1 MNKTEIFMYLLK
13 SMILSGI
20 FFGYYSLFLKN
31 TIYHA
36 YNRFYLLASMAL
48 SLVIPFLNLSMFTV
62 AEEEVPAAQVLIYLM
77 QSSSAPVQ
85 APSIA
90 WEILAIGLI
99 SALFVG
105 YLAYSILRIYLLK
118 KKNSV
123 TKMGE
128 FDFIETDLEE
138 APFSFF
144 NNLFWKKSISIE
156 DEGGR
161 KIFQHELSHIRQN
174 HSIDRLFSQTICA
187 IFWMNPFNWII
198 QKELQNIHEFI
209 ADRDAVGEGE
219 VDAFAKMLLQNYY
232 GNHFLNPSHS
242 FYYSSIKRRIIMLTT
257 SKTPKYAYL
266 RKVAVL
272 PMLAFIL
279 ALFSIQLSAQ
289 ETKAKKAEALTTAAK
304 MQKQAAV
311 DQKKAASDQKRASLD
326 QQRAALDQKRAA
338 TDQKKAAI
346 DQKRAATDQQRA
358 KLNKAKALPIPP
370 TPPMRP
376 GAPKP
381 PAPPVTA
388 ETIKVTH
395 SFSDAKFTGNLDS
408 SAIVMKGMRDGK
420 EITVTVKGSNKNI
433 ATKDQESIVL
443 RSSADQKEKP
453 LIVIDGV
460 IKTDMDMNKIFP
472 ENIESIKVLK
482 GERAKEKY
490 AEKGANGVV
499 EITTKKP

>member
-1 MNKTEIFMYLLK
+1 MYLLK
-13 SMILSGI
+13 SVILSGI

-36 YNRFYLLASMAL
+36 YNRFYLLAAMAV
-48 SLVIPFLNLSMFTV
+48 SLVIPLLNLSMFTV

-77 QSSSAPVQ
+77 QGSSAPVQ

-90 WEILAIGLI
+90 WEILSIGLI
-99 SALFVG
+99 STLFVG

-118 KKNSV
+118 KRNSV

-161 KIFQHELSHIRQN
+161 KILQHELSHIRQN

-187 IFWMNPFNWII
+187 IFWMNPFNWVI

-219 VDAFAKMLLQNYY
+219 VDAFAKMLLQTYY

-257 SKTPKYAYL
+257 SKIPTYAYL

-289 ETKAKKAEALTTAAK
+289 KPKAKKEEAAQFTVTMRPDSTTFSDPK
-304 MQKQAAV
+304 TG
-311 DQKKAASDQKRASLD
+311 KKVFTV
-326 QQRAALDQKRAA
+326 A
-338 TDQKKAAI
+338 TRDMPPPPPPAGAP
-346 DQKRAATDQQRA
+346 A
-358 KLNKAKALPIPP
+358 PP
-370 TPPMRP
+370 TPPNLP
-376 GAPKP
+376 
-381 PAPPVTA
+381 
-388 ETIKVTH
+388 ESFTITKLNGKV
-395 SFSDAKFTGNLDS
+395 DS
-408 SAIVMKGMRDGK
+408 SSIVMKGTRDGK

-433 ATKDQESIVL
+433 SPNDQANIVL
-443 RSSADQKEKP
+443 KPSSGQKEKP

-460 IKTDMDMNKIFP
+460 ITSDLDLNKINP
-472 ENIESIKVLK
+472 NNIASMNVLK
-482 GERAKEKY
+482 GESAKIKY